1 MFYVMTFTEWVQVIT
16 QIVTAVIAIVMAM
29 LAYNTYL
36 QPPEQSS
43 ENEPEEAVNDEAE
56 EKLKRILVF
65 KTSKQK
71 TWLSTSNQ
79 GLSCCIDDS
88 REGKGGPQWT
98 LTKTQ
103 ITEILNSNSYHVN
116 PGYKV
121 KTGVFTIGPRRNWLY
136 SKVLFPEPDYLHGV
150 LKQLLTNAIN

>member
-1 MFYVMTFTEWVQVIT
+1 MFCNMTFTEWVQVIT
-16 QIVTAVIAIVMAM
+16 QIVTAVTAVVMAV
-29 LAYNTYL
+29 LGYKAYL

-56 EKLKRILVF
+56 EKLKSILVF

-71 TWLSTSNQ
+71 TWLSTSGQ
-79 GLSCCIDDS
+79 GLSCHIDDS
-88 REGKGGPQWT
+88 RKGKGGPQWT

-103 ITEILNSNSYHVN
+103 IAEILNSNSYHVN

-150 LKQLLTNAIN
+150 LKQLLTNASS

>member
-1 MFYVMTFTEWVQVIT
+1 MTISEWVQIIT
-16 QIVTAVIAIVMAM
+16 QTITAVTAVVMAV
-29 LAYNTYL
+29 LGYKTYL

-43 ENEPEEAVNDEAE
+43 EKEPEDAVNDNAD
-56 EKLKRILVF
+56 EKLKSILVF
-65 KTSKQK
+65 KTSKQQ
-71 TWLSTSNQ
+71 TWLSISDQ
-79 GLSCCIDDS
+79 GLSCRIDDT

-103 ITEILNSNSYHVN
+103 AAEILNTNTFHIN

-121 KTGVFTIGPRRNWLY
+121 KTGTFTLGPRRNWLY

-150 LKQLLTNAIN
+150 LKQLLSNASN

>member
-1 MFYVMTFTEWVQVIT
+1 M
-16 QIVTAVIAIVMAM
+16 AV
-29 LAYNTYL
+29 LGYKTYL

-56 EKLKRILVF
+56 EKLKSILVF
-65 KTSKQK
+65 KTSKQE
-71 TWLSTSNQ
+71 TWLSVSNQ
-79 GLSCCIDDS
+79 GLSCRIDDT
-88 REGKGGPQWT
+88 RKGKGGQQWT

-103 ITEILNSNSYHVN
+103 VTEILNTNTYHVN

-121 KTGVFTIGPRRNWLY
+121 KTGTFTIGPRRNWLY

-150 LKQLLTNAIN
+150 LKQLLSNASS